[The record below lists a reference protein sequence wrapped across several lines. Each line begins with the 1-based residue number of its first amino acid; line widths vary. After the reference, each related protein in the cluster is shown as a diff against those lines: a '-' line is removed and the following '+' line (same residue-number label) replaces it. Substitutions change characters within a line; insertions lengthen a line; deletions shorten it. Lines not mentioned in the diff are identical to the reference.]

1 MVVDEDQDFSDLKEI
16 EVLKV
21 GLHDEK
27 WPTWAQKYTE
37 ESLPRSLSHTWKAAY
52 NLSQTWIT

>member
-27 WPTWAQKYTE
+27 
-37 ESLPRSLSHTWKAAY
+37 S
-52 NLSQTWIT
+52 

>member
-37 ESLPRSLSHTWKAAY
+37 ESSSPTFFESYLESCL
-52 NLSQTWIT
+52 

>member
-27 WPTWAQKYTE
+27 
-37 ESLPRSLSHTWKAAY
+37 
-52 NLSQTWIT
+52 